1 LKPDVCRRVVGRLP
15 SPHIQDSRLGL
26 DLVSTA
32 RDGATIHHS
41 HSFLRRGKNR
51 KSTVVYLVRSY
62 RTYARM
68 RSLTTGTFNLLS
80 KTESRSA

>member
-32 RDGATIHHS
+32 RDGATIQPPPRLPELNQEKQVEVH
-41 HSFLRRGKNR
+41 G
-51 KSTVVYLVRSY
+51 
-62 RTYARM
+62 
-68 RSLTTGTFNLLS
+68 GLS
-80 KTESRSA
+80 CEIVSD